1 MTMSIT
7 LGVDLSTISTRGME
21 KEADIDR
28 DDHADPFK
36 EEIGLWLLLLTMWIV
51 PIPELDLDLSEP
63 LITWYSV
70 SICVNSDKTSHP
82 DALTR
87 PVSPQISRIFLDLN
101 LTERQVI
108 LGCPSTGNYIC
119 WRIFVL

>member
-36 EEIGLWLLLLTMWIV
+36 EEIGLWLLLLTKWIV
-51 PIPELDLDLSEP
+51 PIPEL
-63 LITWYSV
+63 
-70 SICVNSDKTSHP
+70 
-82 DALTR
+82 
-87 PVSPQISRIFLDLN
+87 
-101 LTERQVI
+101 
-108 LGCPSTGNYIC
+108 
-119 WRIFVL
+119 

>member
-21 KEADIDR
+21 KGADIDR

-36 EEIGLWLLLLTMWIV
+36 EEIGLWLLLLIKWIV

-63 LITWYSV
+63 
-70 SICVNSDKTSHP
+70 
-82 DALTR
+82 
-87 PVSPQISRIFLDLN
+87 
-101 LTERQVI
+101 
-108 LGCPSTGNYIC
+108 
-119 WRIFVL
+119 